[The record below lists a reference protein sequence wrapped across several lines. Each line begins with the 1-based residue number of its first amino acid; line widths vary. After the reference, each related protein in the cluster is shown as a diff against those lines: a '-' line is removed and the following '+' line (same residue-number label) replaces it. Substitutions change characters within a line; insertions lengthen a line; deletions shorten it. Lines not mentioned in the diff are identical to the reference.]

1 MVEKHFEIVLATR
14 NRGKLDEI
22 CALLEELP
30 VRIHSLDA
38 FPGAPEVEED
48 APTLE
53 GNARKKA
60 AEIFE
65 FTGLPTLA
73 DDTGL
78 EVSALKGRPG
88 VHSARFSGPEANDEA
103 NRRLLLSRLS
113 GVENRTAR
121 FRTVAAFASDEGV
134 KYFEGICSGHIGLN
148 ERGKG
153 GFGYDSIFLPDGYD
167 QTFAEL
173 PPAIKNQISHRGH
186 ALRKFVTYLNL

>member
-1 MVEKHFEIVLATR
+1 MAEKQFEIVLATR

-30 VRIHSLDA
+30 VRVHLLDA
-38 FPGAPEVEED
+38 FPEAPEVEED
-48 APTLE
+48 ALTLE

-60 AEIFE
+60 EEIFG

-78 EVSALKGRPG
+78 EVSALNGRPG
-88 VHSARFSGPEANDEA
+88 VHSARFSGPEANAEA
-103 NRRLLLSRLS
+103 NRRLLLSELS
-113 GVENRTAR
+113 GLEDRTAC

-134 KYFEGICSGHIGLN
+134 KCFEGICCGHIGLR

-153 GFGYDSIFLPDGYD
+153 GFGYDSIFFPDGYD

-173 PPAIKNQISHRGH
+173 PSAIKNQISHRGH
-186 ALRKFVTYLNL
+186 ALRNFVAYLNL